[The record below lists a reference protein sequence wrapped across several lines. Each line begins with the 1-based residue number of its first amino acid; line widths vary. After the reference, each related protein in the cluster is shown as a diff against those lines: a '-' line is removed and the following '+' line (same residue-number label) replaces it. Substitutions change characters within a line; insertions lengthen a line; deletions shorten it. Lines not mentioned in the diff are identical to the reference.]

1 MNLYTSYYC
10 VKLHFKF
17 QSHSLSM
24 LPQLSFVCLV
34 LLVSKSKYF
43 HLLFKLRPSSL
54 DFISFL
60 SHVLY
65 TLPRLSL
72 VCLELL
78 VLNAKIF
85 FDTSHNFVKF
95 HIVRRLHSLVCSLL
109 THLLTLFCSYLNRN
123 NIFFFNIY
131 FDCNCTIKTAYH
143 LIVRLS
149 PRPISTSQLH
159 TLLHFHSLP
168 IYHLFLMGSY
178 YLRMGYLI
186 LRLAS
191 CLDAFSTY
199 LIRT

>member
-1 MNLYTSYYC
+1 MYPLLCYNHIVALNLYTSYYC

-24 LPQLSFVCLV
+24 LLQLSFVCLV

-43 HLLFKLRPSSL
+43 ICFKLRPSSL

-78 VLNAKIF
+78 VLNVKIF

-95 HIVRRLHSLVCSLL
+95 NSLAS
-109 THLLTLFCSYLNRN
+109 FCSYLNRN
-123 NIFFFNIY
+123 IFILFNHKIY
-131 FDCNCTIKTAYH
+131 WWRQGDSN
-143 LIVRLS
+143 S
-149 PRPISTSQLH
+149 
-159 TLLHFHSLP
+159 
-168 IYHLFLMGSY
+168 
-178 YLRMGYLI
+178 
-186 LRLAS
+186 
-191 CLDAFSTY
+191 
-199 LIRT
+199 

>member
-1 MNLYTSYYC
+1 
-10 VKLHFKF
+10 
-17 QSHSLSM
+17 M
-24 LPQLSFVCLV
+24 LLQLSFVCLV

-95 HIVRRLHSLVCSLL
+95 HIARQSRS
-109 THLLTLFCSYLNRN
+109 
-123 NIFFFNIY
+123 
-131 FDCNCTIKTAYH
+131 
-143 LIVRLS
+143 
-149 PRPISTSQLH
+149 
-159 TLLHFHSLP
+159 
-168 IYHLFLMGSY
+168 
-178 YLRMGYLI
+178 
-186 LRLAS
+186 
-191 CLDAFSTY
+191 FSTLPPY
-199 LIRT
+199 SFTCLVLLVSESK

>member
-1 MNLYTSYYC
+1 MGFEPTTYRLTAGCSTFELLRINNWLWPTLPRPFGLSTISDEELNFC
-10 VKLHFKF
+10 VRYGNRCILFSVITILF
-17 QSHSLSM
+17 FSH
-24 LPQLSFVCLV
+24 
-34 LLVSKSKYF
+34 
-43 HLLFKLRPSSL
+43 FKLRPSSL

-65 TLPRLSL
+65 TLLPHLL
-72 VCLELL
+72 ICLELL
-78 VLNAKIF
+78 VLNVKIYHF
-85 FDTSHNFVKF
+85 YL
-95 HIVRRLHSLVCSLL
+95 IV
-109 THLLTLFCSYLNRN
+109 
-123 NIFFFNIY
+123 
-131 FDCNCTIKTAYH
+131 NCTIKTAYH

-199 LIRT
+199 LNRT

>member
-1 MNLYTSYYC
+1 MAPKVGFEPTTYRLTAGCST
-10 VKLHFKF
+10 FE
-17 QSHSLSM
+17 
-24 LPQLSFVCLV
+24 
-34 LLVSKSKYF
+34 LLRINNW
-43 HLLFKLRPSSL
+43 LWP
-54 DFISFL
+54 
-60 SHVLY
+60 
-65 TLPRLSL
+65 TLPRPFGLSTISDE
-72 VCLELL
+72 ELNFCVRYGNRCIL
-78 VLNAKIF
+78 FSVITILFLLIDIRRITSLSFNNLPYSARIWIKIF
-85 FDTSHNFVKF
+85 YL
-95 HIVRRLHSLVCSLL
+95 IV
-109 THLLTLFCSYLNRN
+109 Y
-123 NIFFFNIY
+123 
-131 FDCNCTIKTAYH
+131 CTIKTAYH

>member
-1 MNLYTSYYC
+1 MPKASALCS
-10 VKLHFKF
+10 
-17 QSHSLSM
+17 SLLNRKYFLLFLVLVVNVLASS
-24 LPQLSFVCLV
+24 LIKDVGGDEEIRTPDPLLARQVLSQLSYAPIF
-34 LLVSKSKYF
+34 S
-43 HLLFKLRPSSL
+43 HFKLRPLSL
-54 DFISFL
+54 DFVSFF

-78 VLNAKIF
+78 VLNVKIYHF
-85 FDTSHNFVKF
+85 YL
-95 HIVRRLHSLVCSLL
+95 IV
-109 THLLTLFCSYLNRN
+109 
-123 NIFFFNIY
+123 
-131 FDCNCTIKTAYH
+131 NCTIKTAYH

-199 LIRT
+199 LNRT

>member
-1 MNLYTSYYC
+1 MYPLLYYNHIVSLNLYTSYYC
-10 VKLHFKF
+10 VKIHFKF

-24 LPQLSFVCLV
+24 LLQLSFVCLV

-65 TLPRLSL
+65 TLLRLSL

-78 VLNAKIF
+78 VLNVKIYHF
-85 FDTSHNFVKF
+85 YL
-95 HIVRRLHSLVCSLL
+95 IV
-109 THLLTLFCSYLNRN
+109 Y
-123 NIFFFNIY
+123 
-131 FDCNCTIKTAYH
+131 CTIKTAYH

-199 LIRT
+199 LNRT